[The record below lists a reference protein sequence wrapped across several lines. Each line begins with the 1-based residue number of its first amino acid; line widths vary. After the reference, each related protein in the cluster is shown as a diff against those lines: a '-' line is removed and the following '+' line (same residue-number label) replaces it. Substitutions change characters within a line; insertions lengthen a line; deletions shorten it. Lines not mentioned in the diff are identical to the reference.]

1 LVTLNRE
8 RRKPPGLLFTPE
20 NKENALIPTGGMCTK
35 MAKKTSKPATEPE
48 PLKLFY
54 IFYNQE
60 RYDNWLKSLAESSFE
75 ADPKSDEMPEGFR
88 ILDGFSVDITL
99 EVLKIIRLFQNKRFN
114 QEEALDKL
122 GQVELIIMSAPPQ
135 GDLAEIVEILQ
146 LQKLVLFASCR
157 KYVEGTYEKDI
168 KALVKKG
175 RDNLEKD
182 LEGALDCASQI
193 GADVLGGATCCSKF
207 VKDDLEN
214 PTLFDEWLI
223 ECERMSE
230 AIASLK
236 NFDESVGDE
245 D

>member
-1 LVTLNRE
+1 
-8 RRKPPGLLFTPE
+8 
-20 NKENALIPTGGMCTK
+20 
-35 MAKKTSKPATEPE
+35 MAKKGSKPAPEPE

-60 RYDNWLKSLAESSFE
+60 RYDNWLKSLQEARFE
-75 ADPKSDEMPEGFR
+75 VDPKGEEMPEGFR
-88 ILDGFSVDITL
+88 ILDSFSVDITL
-99 EVLKIIRLFQNKRFN
+99 EVLKIIRLFQNNRFTK
-114 QEEALDKL
+114 EETLDRL
-122 GQVELIIMSAPPQ
+122 SQVELIIMAAPPQ
-135 GDLAEIVEILQ
+135 GDLAEIIEILQ

-157 KYVEGTYEKDI
+157 KFVEGSYDKEI
-168 KALVKKG
+168 KALIKKG
-175 RDNLEKD
+175 RDILETD
-182 LEGALDCASQI
+182 MEAALDC
-193 GADVLGGATCCSKF
+193 GAQVGAAVLGGASCCSKY

-223 ECERMSE
+223 ECERMGE

>member
-1 LVTLNRE
+1 
-8 RRKPPGLLFTPE
+8 
-20 NKENALIPTGGMCTK
+20 
-35 MAKKTSKPATEPE
+35 MAKKGSKPVPEPE

-60 RYDNWLKSLAESSFE
+60 RYDNWLKTLKEASFDV
-75 ADPKSDEMPEGFR
+75 DPKSEDLPEGFR
-88 ILDGFSVDITL
+88 ILDSFSVDITL
-99 EVLKIIRLFQNKRFN
+99 EVLKIIKLFQNNRFGS
-114 QEEALDKL
+114 EESLDRL
-122 GQVELIIMSAPPQ
+122 SQVELIIMAAPPE
-135 GDLAEIVEILQ
+135 GDLAEIIEILQ

-157 KYVEGTYEKDI
+157 KFISGTYDKDI

-175 RDNLEKD
+175 RDIVEGD
-182 LEGALDCASQI
+182 MEGALDCAAQV
-193 GADVLGGATCCSKF
+193 GAAVLGGASCCSKY

-223 ECERMSE
+223 ECERMSD
-230 AIASLK
+230 AITSLK